1 MAFRRVVNGTDNMND
16 VDVDQY
22 ADAFNGVGGKAQ
34 PMDLIQ
40 LDQDRYYVV
49 VKNLN
54 ANSKC
59 QQVYKADGTLLFQI
73 DGNGVK
79 ASPDGIASAAAL
91 PPSASPTL
99 TGTINLSGRVLRR
112 RTSTLAAA
120 GTVTLPSDGD
130 VIPVSGTATITTINP
145 IALVGLTGQAVV
157 TLEFQSVGCKVARS
171 ASLRLHGDFVS
182 AIAGATL
189 TLECDGT
196 NWNEVGRAG
205 GGVQGV
211 LCPFTGQT
219 LTDNAAD
226 AQILLNA
233 GTYDRYGIRST
244 NQLVARW
251 DGTYLVS
258 GSLAMAANNVGNRT
272 VLLYKNATSVAMVS
286 QTASPA
292 SGKDWACSWAVRL
305 SLVTNDAIDVRAAIS
320 GVGGGLAVRPGSNA
334 AGGSLSMDYLGP
346 A

>member
-1 MAFRRVVNGTDNMND
+1 MAFRRVLNGIDSIND
-16 VDVDQY
+16 VDLDQY

-49 VKNLN
+49 LKNLN
-54 ANSKC
+54 ANSKLA
-59 QQVYKADGTLLFQI
+59 QFYKQDGTLLFQV
-73 DGNGVK
+73 DGTGVK
-79 ASPDGIASAAAL
+79 ASVDGTAAAAAIA
-91 PPSASPTL
+91 PAASPTL

-112 RTSTLAAA
+112 RSSTLASAA
-120 GTVTLPSDGD
+120 TVTLPSDGD
-130 VIPVSGTATITTINP
+130 VIPVSGTTTITTINP

-182 AIAGATL
+182 AIVGATL

-196 NWNEVGRAG
+196 NWSEVGRAG

-258 GSLAMAANNVGNRT
+258 GSLAVAANNLGNRT
-272 VLLYKNATSVAMVS
+272 VLLYKNATSIAMVGH
-286 QTASPA
+286 AAAMA
-292 SGKDWACSWAVRL
+292 SGKDWGCSWAIRL
-305 SLVTNDAIDVRAAIS
+305 SLLTNDAIDVRAAVS
-320 GVGGGLAVRPGSNA
+320 GVGSNLAVRAGSHA
-334 AGGSLSMDYLGP
+334 SGGSLSMDYLGP